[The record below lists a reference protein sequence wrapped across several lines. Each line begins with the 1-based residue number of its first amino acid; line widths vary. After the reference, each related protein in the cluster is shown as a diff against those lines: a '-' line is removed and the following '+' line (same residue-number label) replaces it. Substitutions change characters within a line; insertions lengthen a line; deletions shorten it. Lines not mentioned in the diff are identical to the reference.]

1 MLLRNINHRLSLK
14 NRTGLVAP
22 FVIAGV
28 VAVVLLGLGGY
39 YLWNRG
45 GETEK
50 IDPIMATVTRGE
62 FVSQVLDQGEVQ
74 SSENV
79 EIRCEVRARNG
90 SLSVLSVSPEGQLAK
105 VGEFLVQLDSTSFEK
120 ELEQQNIDL
129 VNAETNVIQAESN
142 LASAKATKEEFV
154 EGTFKQE
161 VKGIQNEIYD
171 ANSQIEI
178 ANQELLTATAQFAH
192 SKKLQAKGYITKQ
205 TLKAEEFSLENAK
218 IGVQKAKLSLDLAM
232 EKKRVL
238 EDISFKK
245 ETIQLDADIKTS
257 LVKLGSEKKALQVE
271 KEKLAEIEE
280 MIEKCTIKVPE
291 GVSGQVVYAKESSRG
306 GNDWILEEGTT
317 VRENQVLVRLP
328 NPEKMEVKTLINEQS
343 ITQISIGMPAIIKV
357 DALNN
362 TSLKGV
368 VTKVNQYAESS
379 GWMSSSIRK
388 YAALVKILDPP
399 ITLKPGMNASVTI
412 QVQYEPDVL
421 LVPIQTIYAVQ
432 DKQFCLLRKGE
443 DQWETREVTV
453 GGDNS
458 QMVYIVDGVE
468 EGAELVMNP
477 GAYKEHMELPEIT
490 RDTKIEIPDYVKG
503 EVGMSSSESGSGA
516 KSSGSGDKSSGS
528 GGKGADM
535 GGMSKSGKSKGGKK
549 GGRSGGGMEL
559 PANGAAMI
567 AAKDSDGDGKLTKD
581 EAGVPFTFFFDKVDT
596 DSDGFLSESEADAS
610 LKQIQQRRQQ
620 GGGKGGGGGPRGGG
634 PGGGG
639 Y

>member
-1 MLLRNINHRLSLK
+1 MSPRIISRRLWQKSRN
-14 NRTGLVAP
+14 GLVAP
-22 FVIAGV
+22 FVIAAV
-28 VAVVLLGLGGY
+28 IAVVLLGLAGY
-39 YLWNRG
+39 YFWG
-45 GETEK
+45 GSGEAEK

-105 VGEFLVQLDSTSFEK
+105 GGDFLVQLDSTSFEK

-142 LASAKATKEEFV
+142 LASAKATKEEFI

-171 ANSQIEI
+171 AESQIER
-178 ANQELLTATAQFAH
+178 ANQELLTATAQLAH
-192 SKKLQAKGYITKQ
+192 SKKLQAKGYITEQ
-205 TLKAEEFSLENAK
+205 TLKAEKFSLKNAE

-238 EDISFKK
+238 EEISFKK
-245 ETIQLDADIKTS
+245 ETIQLDADIKAS
-257 LVKLGSEKKALQVE
+257 LVKLGSERKSLEVE
-271 KEKLAEIEE
+271 KEKLAEIKEN
-280 MIEKCTIKVPE
+280 IEKCTIRVPE

-306 GNDWILEEGTT
+306 GNDWILEEGTS
-317 VRENQVLVRLP
+317 VRQNQVLVRLP
-328 NPEKMEVKTLINEQS
+328 NPEKMEVKALINEQS
-343 ITQISIGMPAIIKV
+343 ITQISNGMPAIVKV

-362 TSLKGV
+362 SMLKGV

-388 YAALVKILDPP
+388 YAVFVKILEPP

-421 LVPIQTIYAVQ
+421 LAPIQTIYAVQ

-443 DQWETREVTV
+443 DQWETREVIV

-458 QMVYIVDGVE
+458 QTVYIEGGVE

-490 RDTKIEIPDYVKG
+490 RDTKIEIPDQKKSQ
-503 EVGMSSSESGSGA
+503 VGQTSSESGSSDQGA
-516 KSSGSGDKSSGS
+516 MV
-528 GGKGADM
+528 GGKG
-535 GGMSKSGKSKGGKK
+535 GGQSKGGKNK
-549 GGRSGGGMEL
+549 GGKGKDGKGKDGKKGGGRSGGMDM
-559 PANGAAMI
+559 PANGAALI
-567 AAKDSDGDGKLTKD
+567 ASKDSDGDGKLTKE
-581 EAGVPFTFFFDKVDT
+581 EAGVPYTYFFDRVDT
-596 DSDGFLSESEADAS
+596 DGDGFLSESEADAS
-610 LKQIQQRRQQ
+610 IQSMKQRRQ
-620 GGGKGGGGGPRGGG
+620 GGGGGGQRGNGGG
-634 PGGGG
+634 R
-639 Y
+639 

>member
-1 MLLRNINHRLSLK
+1 MSPRIINRHLWRK
-14 NRTGLVAP
+14 NRNGLIAP
-22 FVIAGV
+22 FVVAAVI
-28 VAVVLLGLGGY
+28 AVVLLCLAGY
-39 YLWNRG
+39 FFWGNSS
-45 GETEK
+45 ESEK

-105 VGEFLVQLDSTSFEK
+105 AGDFLVQLDSTSFEK

-142 LASAKATKEEFV
+142 LASAKATKEEFI

-171 ANSQIEI
+171 AESQIEQ
-178 ANQELLTATAQFAH
+178 ANQELLTATAQLAH
-192 SKKLQAKGYITKQ
+192 SKKLQAKGYITEQ
-205 TLKAEEFSLENAK
+205 TLKAEKFSLKNAE

-238 EDISFKK
+238 EEISFKK
-245 ETIQLDADIKTS
+245 ETIQLDADIKAS
-257 LVKLGSEKKALQVE
+257 LVKLGSERKSLEVE
-271 KEKLAEIEE
+271 KEKLAEIKEN
-280 MIEKCTIKVPE
+280 IDKCTIRVPE

-306 GNDWILEEGTT
+306 GTEWILEEGTS
-317 VRENQVLVRLP
+317 VRQNQVLVRLP
-328 NPEKMEVKTLINEQS
+328 NPEKMEVKALINEQS
-343 ITQISIGMPAIIKV
+343 ITQISNGMPAIVKV

-362 TSLKGV
+362 TTLKGI

-388 YAALVKILDPP
+388 YAVFVKILDPP

-421 LVPIQTIYAVQ
+421 LAPIQTIYAVQ
-432 DKQFCLLRKGE
+432 EKQFCLLRKGE

-458 QMVYIVDGVE
+458 QTVYIKDGLE

-477 GAYKEHMELPEIT
+477 GAYKEHMNLPEIT
-490 RDTKIEIPDYVKG
+490 RDTKIEISDEEKSQVGQTSSEAGSNDKDAMADSKAGGEKAKG
-503 EVGMSSSESGSGA
+503 EQE
-516 KSSGSGDKSSGS
+516 KN
-528 GGKGADM
+528 GKAE
-535 GGMSKSGKSKGGKK
+535 GGKK
-549 GGRSGGGMEL
+549 RGGRSGGRDL
-559 PANGAAMI
+559 PANGAALI
-567 AAKDSDGDGKLTKD
+567 ASKDSDGDGQLTKE
-581 EAGVPFTFFFDKVDT
+581 EAGVPFTYFFDRVDT

-610 LKQIQQRRQQ
+610 IQSMKQRRQ
-620 GGGKGGGGGPRGGG
+620 GGSGGGGGQRGNSGG
-634 PGGGG
+634 R
-639 Y
+639 

>member
-1 MLLRNINHRLSLK
+1 MLRRSVKIHLSQSNRN
-14 NRTGLVAP
+14 GLVAG
-22 FVIAGV
+22 FVIAAV
-28 VAVVLLGLGGY
+28 VAVVLLGLAGY
-39 YLWNRG
+39 FFWNRG
-45 GETEK
+45 AETET
-50 IDPIMATVTRGE
+50 INPIMATVTRGE
-62 FVSQVLDQGEVQ
+62 FVSQVLDQGEIQ

-90 SLSVLSVSPEGQLAK
+90 TLSVLTVSPEGVLAK
-105 VGEFLVQLDSTSFEK
+105 AGDFLVQLDSTAFEK

-154 EGTFKQE
+154 EGIFKQE

-171 ANSQIEI
+171 AESQIEQ
-178 ANQELLTATAQFAH
+178 ANQSLLTATAQFAH

-238 EDISFKK
+238 EEISFKK

-257 LVKLGSEKKALQVE
+257 LVKLGSEKKSLEVE
-271 KEKLAEIEE
+271 REKLAEIKE
-280 MIEKCTIKVPE
+280 MIAKCTIKVPE

-306 GNDWILEEGTT
+306 GNDWILEEGTS

-328 NPEKMEVKTLINEQS
+328 NPEKMEVKALINEQS
-343 ITQISIGMPAIIKV
+343 ITQISNGMPAMIKV

-362 TSLKGV
+362 TTLKGV

-388 YAALVKILDPP
+388 YAAYVKILDPP
-399 ITLKPGMNASVTI
+399 IALKPGMNASVAI

-421 LVPIQTIYAVQ
+421 LAPIQTIYAVQ
-432 DKQFCLLRKGE
+432 ERQFCLLRKG

-458 QMVYIVDGVE
+458 QMVFIKDGLE
-468 EGAELVMNP
+468 EGTELVMNP
-477 GAYKEHMELPEIT
+477 GAYKKFMELPEIT
-490 RDTKIEIPDYVKG
+490 RDSKIEIPDHEKSQ
-503 EVGMSSSESGSGA
+503 VGLTSNEL
-516 KSSGSGDKSSGS
+516 GSGDKSGEMSEKPKG
-528 GGKGADM
+528 GMEKEGKG
-535 GGMSKSGKSKGGKK
+535 KGGKK
-549 GGRSGGGMEL
+549 SGGRAGGSMDL
-559 PANGAAMI
+559 PANGAALI
-567 AAKDSDGDGKLTKD
+567 ADKDANGDGKLSKD
-581 EAGVPFTFFFDKVDT
+581 EVGTPFSYFFDRIDT
-596 DSDGFLSESEADAS
+596 DSDGFLSQSEADAS
-610 LKQIQQRRQQ
+610 LKQIRRRQQ
-620 GGGKGGGGGPRGGG
+620 GGGGGGRRGG

-639 Y
+639 R

>member
-1 MLLRNINHRLSLK
+1 MLLRTVKIHLSLR
-14 NRTGLVAP
+14 NRNGLIAP
-22 FVIAGV
+22 FVIAAV
-28 VAVVLLGLGGY
+28 IAVVLLGLAGY
-39 YLWNRG
+39 YFWGRSTES
-45 GETEK
+45 ET
-50 IDPIMATVTRGE
+50 INPIMATVTRGE

-79 EIRCEVRARNG
+79 EIRCEARARNG
-90 SLSVLSVSPEGQLAK
+90 SLSVLTICQEGVLAK
-105 VGEFLVQLDSTSFEK
+105 AGDFLVQLDSTSFEK
-120 ELEQQNIDL
+120 ELEQQNINL

-171 ANSQIEI
+171 AESQIEQ
-178 ANQELLTATAQFAH
+178 ANQGLLTATAQFAH

-238 EDISFKK
+238 EEISFKK

-257 LVKLGSEKKALQVE
+257 LVKLGSEKKALEVE
-271 KEKLAEIEE
+271 KEKLAEIKE
-280 MIEKCTIKVPE
+280 MIAKCKIHVPE

-328 NPEKMEVKTLINEQS
+328 NPEKMEVKALINEQS
-343 ITQISIGMPAIIKV
+343 ITQISIGMPSIIKV

-362 TSLKGV
+362 TMLKGV
-368 VTKVNQYAESS
+368 VTKVNQYAEPS
-379 GWMSSSIRK
+379 GWGSSSIRK
-388 YAALVKILDPP
+388 YAAYVRILEPP

-421 LVPIQTIYAVQ
+421 LAPIQTIYAVQ
-432 DKQFCLLRKGE
+432 DRQFCLLRKGE
-443 DQWETREVTV
+443 QQWETREVTV
-453 GGDNS
+453 LGDNS
-458 QMVYIVDGVE
+458 QMVYIEGGVE
-468 EGAELVMNP
+468 EGTELVMNP
-477 GAYKEHMELPEIT
+477 GAYKEFMELPEIT
-490 RDTKIEIPDYVKG
+490 RDTKIEIPDDVRN
-503 EVGMSSSESGSGA
+503 EVGMTSTESGSG
-516 KSSGSGDKSSGS
+516 D
-528 GGKGADM
+528 KGADM
-535 GGMSKSGKSKGGKK
+535 GGMSKSGKSKGGKGK
-549 GGRSGGGMEL
+549 DGKKGGGRSGGSMDL
-559 PANGAAMI
+559 PANGAALI

-581 EAGVPFTFFFDKVDT
+581 EVGVPFTYFFDRVDT
-596 DSDGFLSESEADAS
+596 DSDGFLSESEADSS
-610 LKQIQQRRQQ
+610 LKQIQKRRQQ
-620 GGGKGGGGGPRGGG
+620 GGGGGKRGG

>member
-1 MLLRNINHRLSLK
+1 MLRRSVKIHLSQSNRN
-14 NRTGLVAP
+14 GLVAG
-22 FVIAGV
+22 FVIAAV
-28 VAVVLLGLGGY
+28 VAVVLLGLAGY
-39 YLWNRG
+39 FFWNRG
-45 GETEK
+45 AETET
-50 IDPIMATVTRGE
+50 INPIMATVTRGE
-62 FVSQVLDQGEVQ
+62 FVSQVLDQGEIQ

-90 SLSVLSVSPEGQLAK
+90 TLSVLTVSPEGVLAK
-105 VGEFLVQLDSTSFEK
+105 AGDFLVQLDSTAFEK

-154 EGTFKQE
+154 EGIFKQE

-171 ANSQIEI
+171 AESQIEQ
-178 ANQELLTATAQFAH
+178 ANQSLLTATAQFAH

-238 EDISFKK
+238 EEISFKK

-257 LVKLGSEKKALQVE
+257 LVKLGSEKKSLEVE
-271 KEKLAEIEE
+271 REKLAEIKE
-280 MIEKCTIKVPE
+280 MIAKCTIKVPE

-306 GNDWILEEGTT
+306 GNDWILEEGTS

-328 NPEKMEVKTLINEQS
+328 NPEKMEVKALINEQS
-343 ITQISIGMPAIIKV
+343 ITQISNGMPAMIKV

-362 TSLKGV
+362 TTLKGV

-388 YAALVKILDPP
+388 YAAYVKILDPP
-399 ITLKPGMNASVTI
+399 IALKPGMNASVAI

-421 LVPIQTIYAVQ
+421 LAPIQTIYAVQ
-432 DKQFCLLRKGE
+432 ERQFCLLRKG

-458 QMVYIVDGVE
+458 QMVFIKDGLE
-468 EGAELVMNP
+468 EGTELVMNP
-477 GAYKEHMELPEIT
+477 GAYKKFMELPEIT
-490 RDTKIEIPDYVKG
+490 RDSKIEIPDHEKSQ
-503 EVGMSSSESGSGA
+503 VGLTSNEL
-516 KSSGSGDKSSGS
+516 GSGDKSG
-528 GGKGADM
+528 DM
-535 GGMSKSGKSKGGKK
+535 GGKPKGGMEKEGKGKGGKK
-549 GGRSGGGMEL
+549 SGGRAGGSMDL
-559 PANGAAMI
+559 PANGAALI
-567 AAKDSDGDGKLTKD
+567 ADKDANGDGKLSKD
-581 EAGVPFTFFFDKVDT
+581 EVGTPFSYFFDRIDT
-596 DSDGFLSESEADAS
+596 DSDGFLSQSEADAS
-610 LKQIQQRRQQ
+610 LKQIRRRQQ
-620 GGGKGGGGGPRGGG
+620 GGGGGGRRGG

-639 Y
+639 R

>member
-1 MLLRNINHRLSLK
+1 MLRRSVKIHLSQSNRN
-14 NRTGLVAP
+14 GLVAG
-22 FVIAGV
+22 FVIAAV
-28 VAVVLLGLGGY
+28 VAVVLLGLAGY
-39 YLWNRG
+39 FFWNRG
-45 GETEK
+45 AETET
-50 IDPIMATVTRGE
+50 INPIMATVTRGE
-62 FVSQVLDQGEVQ
+62 FVSQVLDQGEIQ

-90 SLSVLSVSPEGQLAK
+90 TLSVLTVSPEGVLAK
-105 VGEFLVQLDSTSFEK
+105 AGDFLVQLDSTAFEK

-154 EGTFKQE
+154 EGIFKQE

-171 ANSQIEI
+171 AESQIEQ
-178 ANQELLTATAQFAH
+178 ANQSLLTATAQFAH

-238 EDISFKK
+238 EEISFKK

-257 LVKLGSEKKALQVE
+257 LVKLGSEKKSLEVE
-271 KEKLAEIEE
+271 REKLAEIKE
-280 MIEKCTIKVPE
+280 MIAKCTIKVPE

-306 GNDWILEEGTT
+306 GNDWILEEGTS

-328 NPEKMEVKTLINEQS
+328 NPEKMEVKALINEQS
-343 ITQISIGMPAIIKV
+343 ITQISNGMPAMIKV

-362 TSLKGV
+362 TTLKGV

-388 YAALVKILDPP
+388 YAAYVKILDPP
-399 ITLKPGMNASVTI
+399 IALKPGMNASVAI

-421 LVPIQTIYAVQ
+421 LAPIQTIYAVQ
-432 DKQFCLLRKGE
+432 ERQFCLLRKG

-458 QMVYIVDGVE
+458 QMVFIKDGLE
-468 EGAELVMNP
+468 EGTELVMNP
-477 GAYKEHMELPEIT
+477 GAYKKFMELPEIT
-490 RDTKIEIPDYVKG
+490 RDSKIEIPDHEKSQ
-503 EVGMSSSESGSGA
+503 VGLTSNEL
-516 KSSGSGDKSSGS
+516 GSGDKSGEMSE
-528 GGKGADM
+528 KPK
-535 GGMSKSGKSKGGKK
+535 GGMEKEGQGKGGKK
-549 GGRSGGGMEL
+549 NGGRTGGSMDL
-559 PANGAAMI
+559 PANGAALI
-567 AAKDSDGDGKLTKD
+567 ADKDANGDGKLSKD
-581 EAGVPFTFFFDKVDT
+581 EVGTPFSYFFDRIDT
-596 DSDGFLSESEADAS
+596 DSDGFLSQSEADAS
-610 LKQIQQRRQQ
+610 LKQIRRRQQ
-620 GGGKGGGGGPRGGG
+620 GGGGGGGRRGG

-639 Y
+639 R